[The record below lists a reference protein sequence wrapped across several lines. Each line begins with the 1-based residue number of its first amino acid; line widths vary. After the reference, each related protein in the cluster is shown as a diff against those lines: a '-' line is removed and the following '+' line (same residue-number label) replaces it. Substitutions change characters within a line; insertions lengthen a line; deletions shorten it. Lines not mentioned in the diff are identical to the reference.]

1 MCCCRLE
8 RTGTGIRVQLTHL
21 KPLRH
26 SRGLV
31 MLASKESQLR
41 LDSLAP
47 PQITLDTASGQL
59 PADGQPQQQQQAAE
73 APGQPQPQQQQ
84 AVEAPG
90 QQLVGGRP
98 AQLAPGPGWRAAPVT
113 QSPASAAVTQVRV
126 QGVLMHAVW

>member
-8 RTGTGIRVQLTHL
+8 RAGKGVRLQLTHL

-41 LDSLAP
+41 LNSLAP
-47 PQITLDTASGQL
+47 PLITLDTVGGQL
-59 PADGQPQQQQQAAE
+59 PADA
-73 APGQPQPQQQQ
+73 QPQQQQ

-90 QQLVGGRP
+90 QQQWQAEVEAPGQLHVGGTP
-98 AQLAPGPGWRAAPVT
+98 AQLAAGPDRPLAPVA
-113 QSPASAAVTQVRV
+113 QSLASAAVTQVRV
-126 QGVLMHAVW
+126 